1 MLSSF
6 FGDSP
11 GDGWKSGSDEK
22 GSKATCMT
30 DEAPSPP
37 MARGKFVGLV
47 NQGAT
52 CYLNSFFQFLYSVP
66 ELRDL
71 FLSLPFGSDAK
82 GAARV
87 AFGIKKLMMNMRFLD
102 TQSQSTEFLREIF
115 GWKGTEQSDQHDM
128 QEAMKMILFLIQ
140 DSLKSLPQGRR
151 FEELLMG
158 KLENYIRCEACGAT
172 SGRPEEFFDLVLQMR
187 SDQNEKIDSVE
198 KSLQAFVSPELLT
211 GDNQY
216 FCEGC
221 QKKQDA
227 KKGCSITSAPIYL
240 QFTVNRFNF
249 DFNTM
254 ERVKS
259 KDPFSFPLKLSLSEF
274 FSEPR
279 QREDAEY
286 DLVSVIVHTGTP
298 YSGHYFFHT
307 KNLIENSEEWVT
319 LNDTSIKPFD
329 LADLKKLYG
338 GKDRSETAHMIFYRR
353 CSAPLNPAAEAP
365 AKDPLYMDLM
375 SQNSELQ
382 NQRAEYELKKK
393 QIRVYIVSF
402 SLLLELGLVSGE
414 SPELIL
420 EPFDSKMFPEAI
432 VELTDLPALRRA
444 VVQNAQDLEISTS
457 KFFCAKKQEET
468 IFFQKEVKLEENG
481 DSAEASVLPHNSLLV
496 CVGKKDWTRFPFFK
510 EFKENQQPLSLKLID
525 DHKEISF
532 IAYVSDSFE
541 DVRRKLS
548 SLVRREVEGD
558 HIVIDFAG
566 DKTPLALLIK
576 TNPLEEV
583 LRLVQKVY
591 IVERSE
597 FINTVISFKSA
608 NIPKAFTK
616 NETIKDVF
624 VVADEVF
631 NIDVQHFE
639 LDIEGT
645 LYSTADN
652 AVRLSSIGT
661 GTSLS
666 IKVKSKIGSS
676 YSLEL
681 ILIDQ
686 NYFEKKIEKKI
697 EKKLVYTNETKP
709 VLKDVLAFLKES
721 SGLDPNECVF
731 YKPDSFNSP
740 SVRIN
745 PKKLSMD
752 SFQFGQSNMVFVRT
766 SPGCFAFERQ
776 SFDIFSAKNEAKDL
790 ERMFSIEVFKEESI
804 EVLKKT
810 ILEKFQQTG
819 LFKNV
824 SSISELLFQRLNSF
838 NVPAQYLMD
847 DKPSL
852 KKVDIKPS
860 KLVVY
865 ENVKKLQLE
874 ANNAPFYLRERLSDK
889 RDYGELVE
897 VILPQKELNKVT
909 KTQEAFE
916 KFICDRLGLTL
927 KDGQF
932 LSLYFVIYRNLCW
945 KQLKIEEFR
954 LRGGEEIGWKVS
966 DKSETD
972 DFQTDEFAALKLSSG
987 SEAKSYN
994 FNYKRTAETPFKI
1007 YLEED

>member
-6 FGDSP
+6 FGDSL
-11 GDGWKSGSDEK
+11 GDGLKSESDEK
-22 GSKATCMT
+22 GSKATCLT
-30 DEAPSPP
+30 DETPSPP
-37 MARGKFVGLV
+37 MGRGRFVGLV

-52 CYLNSFFQFLYSVP
+52 CYLNSFFQFLYSLP
-66 ELRDL
+66 ELREL
-71 FLSLPFGSDAK
+71 FLSLPYGSDAK
-82 GAARV
+82 GAAKV
-87 AFGIKKLMMNMRFLD
+87 AFGIKKLMMNMSFLD

-128 QEAMKMILFLIQ
+128 QEAMKTILFLIQ
-140 DSLKSLPQGRR
+140 DSLKGLPQGRQ

-158 KLENYIRCEACGAT
+158 KLQNYIRCEACGAI

-187 SDQNEKIDSVE
+187 SDQNEKIESVE
-198 KSLQAFVSPELLT
+198 KSLQAFFSPELLT

-216 FCEGC
+216 SCEGC

-240 QFTVNRFNF
+240 QFTINRFNF

-259 KDPFSFPLKLSLSEF
+259 KDLFSFPLKLSLSEL

-279 QREDAEY
+279 QKEDTEY
-286 DLVSVIVHTGTP
+286 ELVSAIVHVGTP
-298 YSGHYFFHT
+298 YSGHYYFHT
-307 KNLIENSEEWVT
+307 KNLIENSEEWIT
-319 LNDTSIKPFD
+319 LNDTSIKHFD
-329 LADLKKLYG
+329 LADLKKLFG

-353 CSAPLNPAAEAP
+353 CSAPLKPAAEAP
-365 AKDPLYMDLM
+365 TKDPLYIDLM
-375 SQNSELQ
+375 KQNSEFQ
-382 NQRAEYELKKK
+382 SQRAEYELKKK

-402 SLLLELGLVSGE
+402 SFLLELGFVSGE

-420 EPFDSKMFPEAI
+420 KPFEPKMFPEAI
-432 VELTDLPALRRA
+432 IELTDLPALRRA

-468 IFFQKEVKLEENG
+468 IFFQKEVKLEGEGN
-481 DSAEASVLPHNSLLV
+481 SAEASVLPHNSLLV
-496 CVGKKDWTRFPFFK
+496 CVGEKDWTRFPFFK
-510 EFKENQQPLSLKLID
+510 EFKENQQPLSLKLME
-525 DHKEISF
+525 DHKEIAF
-532 IAYVSDSFE
+532 IVYVSDSFE
-541 DVRRKLS
+541 DIRRKLS
-548 SLVRREVEGD
+548 SLVGREVEGD

-566 DKTPLALLIK
+566 DKTPLALMIK

-583 LRLVQKVY
+583 IKLIEKVY
-591 IVERSE
+591 IIEQSE

-624 VVADEVF
+624 NVADEVF
-631 NIDVQHFE
+631 NIDVQYFE

-652 AVRLSSIGT
+652 AVKLSSIGT

-666 IKVKSKIGSS
+666 IKVKCKIGSS

-686 NYFEKKIEKKI
+686 NYFEKKI

-740 SVRIN
+740 STRIN

-766 SPGCFAFERQ
+766 SPGCFAFEKQ

-790 ERMFSIEVFKEESI
+790 ERMFSIQVFKEESI
-804 EVLKKT
+804 EVLKKM
-810 ILEKFQQTG
+810 ILDKFQETG

-824 SSISELLFQRLNSF
+824 NSIDELLFQRLNPF
-838 NVPAQYLMD
+838 NVPAQYLID

-874 ANNAPFYLRERLSDK
+874 PNNTPFYLRERLSDK
-889 RDYGELVE
+889 QDYGELVE

-927 KDGQF
+927 KNGQS

-945 KQLKIEEFR
+945 KQLKIKEFR

-966 DKSETD
+966 DKNETD
-972 DFQTDEFAALKLSSG
+972 DFQTDEFMALKLSLG

-1007 YLEED
+1007 YLEDD